1 MSAFVCLTCKMKV
14 YLFSYSWIFVGV
26 GVYVKL
32 YVCLVLKAQLSVYVQ
47 MYALLC
53 LNKYICDFMWS
64 EVGTLGLM
72 VGDFRKAKGL
82 EWKGETLS
90 KEGGI

>member
-1 MSAFVCLTCKMKV
+1 MCVCSCECV
-14 YLFSYSWIFVGV
+14 
-26 GVYVKL
+26 
-32 YVCLVLKAQLSVYVQ
+32 SVYVQ